1 MGPTLSSN
9 GHDLGHDRDDAR
21 DRDHDAH
28 VYTCDPLQRV

>member
-9 GHDLGHDRDDAR
+9 GHDLGHDGDDA
-21 DRDHDAH
+21 RDHDAH